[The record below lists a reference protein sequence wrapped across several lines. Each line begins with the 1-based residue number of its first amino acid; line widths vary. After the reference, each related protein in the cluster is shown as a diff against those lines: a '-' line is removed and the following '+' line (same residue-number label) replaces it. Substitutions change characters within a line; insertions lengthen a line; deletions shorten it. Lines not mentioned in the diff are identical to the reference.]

1 MVRVPALRVVISI
14 TALLLA
20 AAADY
25 ETPPALKASKIL
37 PPELLKSDVH
47 TVREP
52 VRTEGF
58 AFHFT
63 MESRYGLYAVEYQAM
78 LEVRVHEVKT
88 LARVVDMNQTDEF
101 FAALGKRLEQ
111 TADAPVKL
119 LEDPIGMVEDV
130 GKGIGKQLEKIGGLF
145 KKREKSKHEDAAV
158 HELLVGMEKRKL
170 AAELGLDVY
179 STNPKVQEFL
189 NEIAE
194 ARAGGTLTV
203 DAAALAIPGGVG
215 MAIGAA
221 KFSGQVEEL
230 LRDMSPSELYA
241 HNEEKLGAMGFDPD
255 LVRRF
260 LDHHHLSP
268 RHKTVLV
275 ASLEAMEGVAGR
287 AVLLDAALGTDRE
300 SAALFHERRA
310 VLLAQYHDRTEA
322 LQEIEMRYGFPVA
335 TTRQAGNLLLLPAD
349 IACWSQ
355 ETAFALQSLAQDG
368 TPGHFVVTGRLTERA
383 RTETT
388 TLGYVVEEGYTVEQ
402 KP

>member
-1 MVRVPALRVVISI
+1 MLALRVVISI
-14 TALLLA
+14 TALLLPA

-25 ETPPALKASKIL
+25 ETPPILEASKIL

-47 TVREP
+47 TVRER

-63 MESRYGLYAVEYQAM
+63 MESRYGLYAVESQAM

-101 FAALGKRLEQ
+101 FEALGKRLEQ

-119 LEDPIGMVEDV
+119 LEDPIGTVEEV
-130 GKGIGKQLEKIGGLF
+130 GKGIGKQLDKIGDLF
-145 KKREKSKHEDAAV
+145 KKREKSKHEDPAV
-158 HELLVGMEKRKL
+158 RELLVGMEKRKL
-170 AAELGLDVY
+170 AAELDLDVY

-194 ARAGGTLTV
+194 ARASGTLAV

-221 KFSGQVEEL
+221 KFTGQVEEL
-230 LRDMSPSELYA
+230 LRDKSPSELYA
-241 HNEEKLGAMGFDPD
+241 HNEEKLSAMGFDRD

-260 LDHHHLSP
+260 LDNRHLSP

-287 AVLLDAALGTDRE
+287 EVLLDAALGTDRE

-310 VLLAQYHDRTEA
+310 VLLVQYHDRAEA
-322 LQEIEMRYGFPVA
+322 LQEMELRYGFLVA
-335 TTRQAGNLLLLPAD
+335 TTHQEGNLLLLPVD
-349 IACWSQ
+349 IVCWSE
-355 ETAFALQSLAQDG
+355 ETATVLQSLAQDG
-368 TPGHFVVTGRLTERA
+368 VPGHFVITGRLTERA
-383 RTETT
+383 RKETA
-388 TLGYVVEEGYTVEQ
+388 TLGYVVQESYRVEQ
-402 KP
+402 KR